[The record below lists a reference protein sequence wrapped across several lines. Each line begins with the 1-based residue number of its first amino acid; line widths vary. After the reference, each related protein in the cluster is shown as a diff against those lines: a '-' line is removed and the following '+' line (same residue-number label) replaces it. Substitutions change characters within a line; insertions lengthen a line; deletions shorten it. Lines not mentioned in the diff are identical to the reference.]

1 MRTIRSVA
9 ALTIAVLLVG
19 CSATDDGLQ
28 DDLDALRT
36 DVSTLQQEVEE
47 LRSTAATAAPPTST
61 TATTAAT
68 TTTTAPAPTVPPTE
82 APATTVPTTTVPA
95 DPLPDFPPPAESLT
109 HGGDAWVVVLAASEG
124 YADPLLSAA
133 VLAAEAAGYATGPT
147 DCDVGTVAA
156 LGLPEDRQYYTV
168 SVYLASEG
176 DAVAARDAFAA
187 RGVGATVAQVQTFC
201 LD

>member
-1 MRTIRSVA
+1 M
-9 ALTIAVLLVG
+9 AVLLVG
-19 CSATDDGLQ
+19 CGATDEGLQ

-36 DVSTLQQEVEE
+36 DVSTLQREVDA
-47 LRSTAATAAPPTST
+47 LRSTAATLAPPTST
-61 TATTAAT
+61 TATTPT
-68 TTTTAPAPTVPPTE
+68 TTTTAPAATVPPIT

-109 HGGDAWVVVLAASEG
+109 HGGDTWVVVLAASEG
-124 YADPLLSAA
+124 YADPLLSEA

-147 DCDVGTVAA
+147 DCDVGAVAA

-176 DAVAARDAFAA
+176 DAIAARDAFAA